1 MDCVAHPDHSGT
13 MVEAPC
19 GYHPTVASPG
29 TRNAY
34 FWALASFL
42 RSSAATTS
50 RSSTRSMQEAI
61 EFA

>member
-1 MDCVAHPDHSGT
+1 

-34 FWALASFL
+34 FWALASFSPEQRRYDL
-42 RSSAATTS
+42 AVIDPEYAGSN
-50 RSSTRSMQEAI
+50 
-61 EFA
+61 